1 MRNNLIILIIL
12 ETFLC
17 LQKRPISIY
26 SIVAYDENNIPNQT
40 INEEQQPRIYLYYTI
55 K

>member
-1 MRNNLIILIIL
+1 MRNHLIILIIL
-12 ETFLC
+12 ENFLFS
-17 LQKRPISIY
+17 QKRPVSKY

-40 INEEQQPRIYLYYTI
+40 INVEQQPHIYLYYTI